1 MIYKEIK
8 IEMPGGLKSR
18 DAANFV
24 QVAGRYKS
32 QLLIEFGN
40 KKVNAKSMIGV
51 LHLGLKMGDVICV
64 MASGEDRRSSS
75 EFFKQ
80 ITKRRCRIMICL

>member
-8 IEMPGGLKSR
+8 IEMPGVLRSR
-18 DAANFV
+18 NAANFV

-51 LHLGLKMGDVICV
+51 LSLGVKTGDVICLI
-64 MASGEDRRSSS
+64 ASGEDAELAMNSLERFLKGDI
-75 EFFKQ
+75 E
-80 ITKRRCRIMICL
+80 

>member
-40 KKVNAKSMIGV
+40 KKVNANSMIGV

-64 MASGEDRRSSS
+64 MASGEDAEAALNSLSRLLKGDV
-75 EFFKQ
+75 E
-80 ITKRRCRIMICL
+80 